1 MDILTIGEVLID
13 LTQTGKD
20 ERGIPQFAA
29 NPGGAPA
36 NLAVAAARLGAQTA
50 FIGKVGADAFGRYL
64 KDVLAENK
72 VDVSGMAVDADH
84 PTPWLWSRWM
94 PPASGISAST
104 AAPMP
109 M

>member
-20 ERGIPQFAA
+20 ARGIPQFAA

-36 NLAVAAARLGAQTA
+36 NLAVAASRLGAQTA

-64 KDVLAENK
+64 KEVLAENK
-72 VDVSGMAVDADH
+72 VDVSHGGGC
-84 PTPWLWSRWM
+84 R
-94 PPASGISAST
+94 PPHHHGGGLGRCHRRAGFQLL
-104 AAPMP
+104 PQRQR
-109 M
+109 